1 MQKIIIAT
9 PAHEYIHDRLHQLG
23 YEVLNVPAAS
33 YELLEEE
40 IAGASGLVVSTRVK
54 VDQPLLEK
62 AANLKWIGRLGSGLE
77 LIDVE
82 YAQSKNIEVF
92 SSPEGNRDAVGE
104 HTLGILLAL
113 TRNIITGHNEVKKG
127 IWKRDENR
135 GYELNG
141 KTVGI
146 IGFGNAG
153 NAFAQKLKGFDV
165 TILANDKYKFDF
177 AKGNIHE
184 ASLEQVLRYSDV
196 ISMHVPLTSETLHMA
211 NEDFFNK
218 AEKSPYFIN
227 TSRGSVHDTNALI
240 KALNENKIAGTAL
253 DVLEN
258 EVLNIYSEKEKAQLD
273 WLLNH
278 PHVIVTPHI
287 AGYSF
292 EATFKMAKVLLQKLG
307 LS

>member
-9 PAHEYIHDRLHQLG
+9 PAHEYVYNRLHQLG
-23 YEVLNVPAAS
+23 YDVLNEPAIT
-33 YELLEEE
+33 YQLLEKE
-40 IAGASGLVVSTRVK
+40 IVNATGLVVSTRVK
-54 VDQPLLEK
+54 VDRPLLEK
-62 AANLKWIGRLGSGLE
+62 AGELKWVGRLGSGLE
-77 LIDVE
+77 LIDVDF
-82 YAQSKNIEVF
+82 AKTKNIEVV

-104 HTLGILLAL
+104 HALALLLAL
-113 TRNIITGHNEVKKG
+113 LNNIVTSHNEVKQG

-135 GYELNG
+135 GFELNG

-153 NAFAQKLKGFDV
+153 KAFAQKLKGYDV

-177 AKGNIHE
+177 AQGHIHE

-196 ISMHVPLTSETLHMA
+196 ISMHVPLTDETFHMA

-218 AEKSPYFIN
+218 AEKSPWFIN
-227 TSRGSVHDTNALI
+227 TCRGPVHDTDALI
-240 KALNENKIAGTAL
+240 NAIKDSKIAGAGL

-258 EVLNIYSEKEKAQLD
+258 ESLSSYSEREKEQLA
-273 WLLNH
+273 WLHKH
-278 PHVIVTPHI
+278 PQVIITPHI

-292 EATFKMAKVLLQKLG
+292 EATFKMAKILLQKLG